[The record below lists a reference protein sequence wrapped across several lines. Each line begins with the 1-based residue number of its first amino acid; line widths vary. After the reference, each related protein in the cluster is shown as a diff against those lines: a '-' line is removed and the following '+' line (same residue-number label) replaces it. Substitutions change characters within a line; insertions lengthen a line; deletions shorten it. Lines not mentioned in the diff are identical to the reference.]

1 MDVLEYIHEKG
12 YVHAD
17 IKGSNILLS
26 ATSKSQVYLVDFGL
40 ATHYS
45 NDKAF
50 KPNPKKAH
58 NGTIEYLSRDA
69 HQGVE
74 TRRGDLEI
82 LAYNLIQWLGGSL
95 PWETNLTDPKI
106 VQQSKEQH
114 MSNIKNFLKVC
125 FEAPPSPIE
134 NLLKYIN
141 TLKFNDSPDYK
152 KVHSFLMAGL
162 KEVGGTLGKPLL
174 FENKKTPDKRKK
186 AAASVTESPP
196 SPPKQARKGRKK
208 LVEVE
213 EEKTNSSTEENKKPA
228 VKKAQEASL
237 QNGKDKY
244 NGYTP
249 AMLEIA
255 QKKEKQNKRDKK
267 VKDPEPSTSSG
278 MTDAKRALRVQ
289 QPVVYYGSSED
300 LPDRTIKKRKT

>member
-1 MDVLEYIHEKG
+1 M
-12 YVHAD
+12 
-17 IKGSNILLS
+17 
-26 ATSKSQVYLVDFGL
+26 YLVDFGL
-40 ATHYS
+40 ATHYN

-82 LAYNLIQWLGGSL
+82 LAYNLIQWLGGIL

-106 VQQSKEQH
+106 VQQSKEEQ
-114 MSNIKNFLKVC
+114 MLNVKNFLKTC
-125 FEAPPSPIE
+125 FEQPPAPIE

-141 TLKFNDSPDYK
+141 SLKFNDAPDYR
-152 KVHSFLMAGL
+152 KVHAYLLAGL
-162 KEVGGTLGKPLL
+162 KEAGGALGKPLL
-174 FENKKTPDKRKK
+174 FENKKTPEKRKK
-186 AAASVTESPP
+186 VTNVTAAT
-196 SPPKQARKGRKK
+196 PPKQARKGRKK
-208 LVEVE
+208 LVAVE
-213 EEKTNSSTEENKKPA
+213 EVMTNSSTEENKKPA
-228 VKKAQEASL
+228 PEVTL
-237 QNGKDKY
+237 QNGGDKY

-255 QKKEKQNKRDKK
+255 QKKEKQGKRDKI

-278 MTDAKRALRVQ
+278 KRALRSH
-289 QPVVYYGSSED
+289 QPVVYYDSSQD
-300 LPDRTIKKRKT
+300 SPVKTTKKRKHWAVYTVFLSFYVFKFSRSEKRIFCHK